1 MIFDLVECRMAF
13 IFGRELI
20 MRDIFRRN
28 HLIWAI
34 SLFLYVR
41 PSIAFNQDGSIK
53 PFGVKKRGSTIF
65 PVWWWTI
72 LFAALSRMGVSYASD
87 YTV

>member
-1 MIFDLVECRMAF
+1 MAF

-28 HLIWAI
+28 HLLWAI
-34 SLFLYVR
+34 SLFLFMFAAFLYVR

-53 PFGVKKRGSTIF
+53 PFGVKKKGSTVF

-72 LFAALSRMGVSYASD
+72 LFAALSRFGVSYAAD